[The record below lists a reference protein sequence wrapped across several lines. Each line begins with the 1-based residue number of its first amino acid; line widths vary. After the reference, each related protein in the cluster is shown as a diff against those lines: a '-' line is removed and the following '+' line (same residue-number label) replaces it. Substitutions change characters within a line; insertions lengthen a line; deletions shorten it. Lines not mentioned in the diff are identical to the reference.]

1 MRRRFKRSRLGVD
14 VGGAL
19 HLVGAL
25 VKYLSIAFLLPIGI
39 ALGYGEPAWPFLA
52 AAAITAGVGQGL
64 ERFTKG
70 KGSIGPREGFLVVAL
85 TWVLGAFFMS
95 LPYLFAEPQLRNP
108 FDAYFEA
115 MSGMTTTGS
124 SVLTDIPALSHSIA
138 MWRQFTAWLGGMGII
153 VLALAVLPRLRV
165 GGRQLMESEAPGPEL
180 EPLATSI
187 RDTARRLW
195 LLYVGITLVMIL
207 VLTAIAWSGL
217 DPRMSFYEAVAH
229 AFSTMPTAGFSTRA
243 RSIEEF
249 GAASQWAI
257 TAFMIIAGMNFALLY
272 YALVRGRLRRAV
284 RDEELRL
291 YMAFLGV
298 ATLLIFLDLSA
309 EGIEAGAAA
318 FRHAAFQTVSI
329 MTTTGLVSTDFNL
342 WTPLTALALVTLMF
356 IGGSAGS
363 TGGAIKPVRVLLTAR
378 IMRRELDQTVH
389 REAVVPIRLN
399 GRVIDERTLRAV
411 SVFVLLY
418 LLAFA
423 LGALILVIDGA
434 RGGMDVSPF
443 EAISAAATTLGNVGP
458 GFGFLGPMG
467 SFEPFSNFSTA
478 VMTVLMWMGRLELL
492 PIVVLLTRSY
502 WRA

>member
-1 MRRRFKRSRLGVD
+1 LGVD
-14 VGGAL
+14 VWGAL

-25 VKYLSIAFLLPIGI
+25 VKYLSVAFILPFGV

-52 AAAITAGVGQGL
+52 AAAITAAGGQGL
-64 ERFTKG
+64 EFFTKG
-70 KGSIGPREGFLVVAL
+70 KHSIGAREGFLVVSL
-85 TWVLGAFFMS
+85 TWLFGALFMS
-95 LPYLFAEPQLRNP
+95 LPYLFVEPQLRNP

-124 SVLTDIPALSHSIA
+124 SMLTDIPALSHSIA

-195 LLYVGITLVMIL
+195 LLYVGLTILMIF
-207 VLTAIAWSGL
+207 VLSMIAWTGL
-217 DPRMSFYEAVAH
+217 DSRMSFYEAVAH

-243 RSIEEF
+243 RSIEAF

-257 TAFMIIAGMNFALLY
+257 AAFMIIAGMNFALLY
-272 YALVRGRLRRAV
+272 YALVRGQLRKAV

-291 YMAFLGV
+291 YMAFLAF
-298 ATLLIFLDLSA
+298 ATLLIFIDLSA

-318 FRHAAFQTVSI
+318 FRHAAFQTASV

-342 WTPLTALALVTLMF
+342 WTPLTALVLVLLMF

-363 TGGAIKPVRVLLTAR
+363 TAGAIKVVRILLTAR

-389 REAVVPIRLN
+389 REAVLPIRLN

-418 LLAFA
+418 LVAFA
-423 LGALILVIDGA
+423 LGALVLVIDGA
-434 RGGMDVSPF
+434 RGAVDVGAF

-478 VMTVLMWMGRLELL
+478 VMTMLMWMGRLELL